1 MPNHELVDLFKDK
14 RSKPSTLGMNIVRL
28 ALPLMIILAVSG
40 FGWSEFPNWLE
51 SSRARRSEMFSS
63 QWVGKSSDDVIKRF
77 GIPTVATQTT
87 DEFDLKTITIF
98 QYQAQAI
105 EFKIRL
111 DDDKVSEAVLFRR

>member
-1 MPNHELVDLFKDK
+1 MSSHELTDVFKDK
-14 RSKPSTLGMNIVRL
+14 RCKPSALSVNVIRL
-28 ALPLMIILAVSG
+28 TMPLMLILAVSG
-40 FGWSEFPNWLE
+40 FGWSEFPSWLE

-63 QWVGKSSDDVIKRF
+63 QWVGKSSAAVIKRF
-77 GIPTVATQTT
+77 GLPTVATQTT
-87 DEFDLKTITIF
+87 DEFDLKPITIF